1 MSQAYV
7 FLYFFF
13 FPKKAPYT
21 AQVPVIRVFS
31 STQDLSDST
40 LSRQKTNY
48 KTPSKLTVVSR
59 SLSCLLCLGFL
70 CSFPKRLDMSHNA
83 QSVIFQTLKKCMYV
97 KLGYY
102 NYSIMTLLMRR
113 AESQLSM
120 TSGLKLKHLHIHLH

>member
-1 MSQAYV
+1 MKYLKEELPCKFVKSTFNNV
-7 FLYFFF
+7 SGICISVFFF
-13 FPKKAPYT
+13 FFSKKAPYT

-83 QSVIFQTLKKCMYV
+83 QCYISDFKKMYV
-97 KLGYY
+97 CK
-102 NYSIMTLLMRR
+102 TWLL
-113 AESQLSM
+113 
-120 TSGLKLKHLHIHLH
+120 